1 MTTSV
6 NSAPNSERYNMNADL
21 PLSLTGWA
29 AVWVDLEDSGLS
41 AYHLR
46 HPQNE
51 QNSSAI
57 EYINHKWYYLE
68 Q

>member
-1 MTTSV
+1 ME
-6 NSAPNSERYNMNADL
+6 ALPRMNADL
-21 PLSLTGWA
+21 PLSLMGRA
-29 AVWVDLEDSGLS
+29 AIWVDLGDSGLS